1 MWERLSCVVSCFYDE
16 EDEEECLEIRKN
28 AEILEDGQTDCSHN
42 HQSSVSLRKEQVKS
56 EQQQQQH
63 TEK

>member
-1 MWERLSCVVSCFYDE
+1 MGVAVMRGIFLYDE

-42 HQSSVSLRKEQVKS
+42 DQSSVSLKMSR
-56 EQQQQQH
+56 
-63 TEK
+63 